1 MTCDIELKLKLKQVA
16 LNSITPSDRNV
27 TFNFKGP
34 RVRLIAFVS
43 LFVTVC
49 FETKFDT

>member
-1 MTCDIELKLKLKQVA
+1 MTCDIKLKLKQVA

-27 TFNFKGP
+27 TFNLKGP

-43 LFVTVC
+43 LLSLCVLRPKLTR
-49 FETKFDT
+49 ES